1 MPQASPVD
9 NFIEQMGLITQT
21 DGGPRIA
28 GRIFGLLL
36 AEGRPFGLNEMAER
50 LQISKASA
58 STNAR
63 LLQASGMLHLT
74 ARAGDRQDYYEL
86 GADPYG
92 RMIDTISAKMRE
104 AAIRVREAEALFP
117 DPNSPVRQRVRKLAE
132 FYASS
137 ADFFNRW
144 AEHLHQDADAPQF
157 DPPVQSDGQ
166 S

>member
-1 MPQASPVD
+1 MSQLSPVD
-9 NFIEQMGLITQT
+9 NFIEQMGVITQT

-63 LLQASGMLHLT
+63 LLLGSGMLHLT

-92 RMIDTISAKMRE
+92 RMIDTISVRMRE
-104 AAIRVREAEALFP
+104 ASIRVREAEVLFP
-117 DPNSPVRQRVRKLAE
+117 DPQDPARQRVRKLAA

-137 ADFFNRW
+137 ADFFNQW
-144 AEHLHQDADAPQF
+144 AEHLHQDANASEF
-157 DPPVQSDGQ
+157 DPQDKNSARP
-166 S
+166 